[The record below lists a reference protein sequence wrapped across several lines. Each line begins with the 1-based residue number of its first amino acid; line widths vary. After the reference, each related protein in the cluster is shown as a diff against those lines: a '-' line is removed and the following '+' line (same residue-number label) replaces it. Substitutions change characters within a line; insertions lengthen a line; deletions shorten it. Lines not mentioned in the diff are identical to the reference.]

1 MDKKLLSKLFLFSLS
16 GALLVG
22 CGNQTEDTPEEGE
35 EPDTEV
41 TDAPEEETTDTE
53 ETTDQVTFTIDIVV
67 DDEAVIKASNT
78 GEPVA
83 LSPTSKASIAYRNI
97 ARRILGENVPLQSLE
112 DEKSVLQKFKSLFS
126 KK

>member
-1 MDKKLLSKLFLFSLS
+1 MKEPSRLVINRIRNHMMKSGEMLEVDDIVQLLSIELI
-16 GALLVG
+16 G
-22 CGNQTEDTPEEGE
+22 
-35 EPDTEV
+35 
-41 TDAPEEETTDTE
+41 
-53 ETTDQVTFTIDIVV
+53 IVV
-67 DDEAVIKASNT
+67 DDEAVIKASNN

-83 LSPTSKASIAYRNI
+83 LTPTSKASIAYRNI